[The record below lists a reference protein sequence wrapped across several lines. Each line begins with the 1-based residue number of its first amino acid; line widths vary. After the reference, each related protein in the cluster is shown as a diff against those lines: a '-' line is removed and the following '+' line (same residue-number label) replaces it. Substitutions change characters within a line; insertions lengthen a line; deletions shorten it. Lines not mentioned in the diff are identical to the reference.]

1 MIIIFFFKKEK
12 ILNLISIKIKDW
24 VELILIGYSEY
35 IKRNNFFL
43 ILVLRIIKICMEF
56 IIFES
61 FNWLLNLVD
70 L

>member
-12 ILNLISIKIKDW
+12 ILNLISIKIKDR

-56 IIFES
+56 IIFKS
-61 FNWLLNLVD
+61 FN
-70 L
+70 

>member
-12 ILNLISIKIKDW
+12 ILNLISIKIKDR

-61 FNWLLNLVD
+61 FN
-70 L
+70 